1 MCVEDENKEYNPK
14 GIVVKKNER
23 DTRKTRPF
31 PLTTVDLT
39 KQGIYKYMFYLIECF
54 Y

>member
-1 MCVEDENKEYNPK
+1 MCVEDEKKEYNPK

-23 DTRKTRPF
+23 ETSKSRPY

-39 KQGIYKYMFYLIECF
+39 KQGKKDLIKLIY
-54 Y
+54 